1 MFSFNIFP
9 CRYLALPHFASDSQM
24 SDLEDDSFDSWT
36 SEELK
41 ELWFPPSPTT
51 SEEPGEEDPDDAAM
65 ELSESA
71 SISSASEGAEP
82 AEADL
87 NQRLPDVHGFLR
99 FFRLIRN
106 DIAGS
111 EFLQPGGAR
120 LGAACAERWLA
131 LDSVTKECYSKRSKG
146 SVESKG
152 LKGKRSQTKKV
163 KPKETNPGN
172 AKESPESPESA
183 RAPKVP
189 KVTAKPTAKP
199 PKTKSSPATKYQF
212 LMTLSVPCI
221 RGKLRYAGAAPSD
234 IRRCIEKSELVLM
247 LMEKCNLG
255 DPTTCK
261 RPVKGLVKPGT
272 K

>member
-65 ELSESA
+65 EVSESA
-71 SISSASEGAEP
+71 SISSASEAEP
-82 AEADL
+82 GEADL

-152 LKGKRSQTKKV
+152 LKGKRQTKKV
-163 KPKETNPGN
+163 KPKETTP
-172 AKESPESPESA
+172 AKTKESPESS
-183 RAPKVP
+183 RAP
-189 KVTAKPTAKP
+189 KVTAKATAKP
-199 PKTKSSPATKYQF
+199 PKTRSSPATKYQF
-212 LMTLSVPCI
+212 LMNLSVPCI